1 MTAYE
6 KYKEMKKQETYYLGS
21 DMYDEA
27 AKITHAAVEIRNNE
41 FTKEDWLQLIYDAP
55 TGRARY
61 EYTRMMN
68 ERFPES
74 KIIFTLSPTAAA
86 PRVFYSAIENRK
98 GSFSP
103 GKLRRRFP
111 EKNDIFLSL

>member
-41 FTKEDWLQLIYDAP
+41 FTKEDWLKLLGERLRP
-55 TGRARY
+55 RARY

-68 ERFPES
+68 ERFPE
-74 KIIFTLSPTAAA
+74 T
-86 PRVFYSAIENRK
+86 E
-98 GSFSP
+98 
-103 GKLRRRFP
+103 
-111 EKNDIFLSL
+111 

>member
-27 AKITHAAVEIRNNE
+27 AKIKHSAVEIRNNE
-41 FTKEDWLQLIYDAP
+41 FTKEDWLKLLSERLSP
-55 TGRARY
+55 RARY

-86 PRVFYSAIENRK
+86 PMVFYSAIKYRT

-111 EKNDIFLSL
+111 EKN